1 MTARGKRT
9 ADRTMTPARTQG
21 GGDLQ
26 APVRASIADVSADV
40 AANLATFNDHKARHQ
55 NGGADEL
62 NVAGLNGVLADP
74 QTPAAHVHS
83 AADLTSGTVPDARF
97 PATLPALSGANLTN
111 LDAGDLA
118 SGVVPD
124 ARFPS
129 VLPALD
135 GSQLTDLDAGAIAT
149 GTIATARLGGASG
162 TFTTVDGKTV
172 TVTDGLITAIV

>member
-1 MTARGKRT
+1 MSPRAKITART
-9 ADRTMTPARTQG
+9 LSPARTQSG
-21 GGDLQ
+21 SDLQ
-26 APVRASIADVSADV
+26 APVRSEIADV
-40 AANLATFNDHKARHQ
+40 AADVASNAAAFADHSARHE

-97 PATLPALSGANLTN
+97 PATLPAISGANLTN

-118 SGVVPD
+118 SGTVPD
-124 ARFPS
+124 ARFPA

-149 GTIATARLGGASG
+149 GTIDTARLGGASG